1 MESKI
6 QHKKLN
12 FETEIDSQK
21 TDLWLPKGKKDKG
34 GMDWEFRISR
44 CKLLYIELINNKILL
59 YSTENY
65 TYIHLRIDVYVRIY
79 VYTYIHTDTHIY
91 MFCINIL

>member
-34 GMDWEFRISR
+34 GMDWEFGISR
-44 CKLLYIELINNKILL
+44 CKLFYIAWINSKVRL
-59 YSTENY
+59 YSAGNY
-65 TYIHLRIDVYVRIY
+65 IQYPVINHKGK
-79 VYTYIHTDTHIY
+79 Y
-91 MFCINIL
+91 MKKNILTYV

>member
-6 QHKKLN
+6 QLKRLN
-12 FETEIDSQK
+12 FETEIDSQR

-34 GMDWEFRISR
+34 GMDWEFGISR

-65 TYIHLRIDVYVRIY
+65 TYIHLHIDMCVYVYR
-79 VYTYIHTDTHIY
+79 YIHINTYIY